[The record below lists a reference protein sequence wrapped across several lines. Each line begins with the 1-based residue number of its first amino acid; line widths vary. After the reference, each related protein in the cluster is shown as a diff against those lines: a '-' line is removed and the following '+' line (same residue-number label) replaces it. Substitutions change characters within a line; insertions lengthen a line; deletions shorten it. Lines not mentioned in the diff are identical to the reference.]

1 MEVPL
6 FFWEGLHVLIYRV
19 FLFIQTSYC
28 KRLNFREDL
37 IFANRSPANNSGTMS
52 TLRKLHS
59 IREN

>member
-1 MEVPL
+1 MKLTV
-6 FFWEGLHVLIYRV
+6 
-19 FLFIQTSYC
+19 YC

-37 IFANRSPANNSGTMS
+37 IFANFAIAYNSQKLSPTNSSDNMS